1 MEKLSFIES
10 LVHSTLFNPKADYVS
25 SDNWNIELIY
35 DMINTEEYQDVLDL
49 QVIHKQWDESAEFE
63 DCLFGELA
71 MLDED
76 FSMGTYQ
83 DTIADLSSFG
93 IPTLEGEYT
102 VVIQAHP
109 IFRVEPPYWEF
120 EGDSWIELSNV
131 RWYIL
136 GYDKNNNTY
145 VKMGGKFDD

>member
-71 MLDED
+71 MLDEY
-76 FSMGTYQ
+76 FSMGT
-83 DTIADLSSFG
+83 
-93 IPTLEGEYT
+93 
-102 VVIQAHP
+102 
-109 IFRVEPPYWEF
+109 
-120 EGDSWIELSNV
+120 
-131 RWYIL
+131 
-136 GYDKNNNTY
+136 
-145 VKMGGKFDD
+145 